1 MNKIS
6 SSDLIS
12 LKILESIEKEPV
24 ITQRDLSY
32 KLDIA
37 LGLTNAYI
45 KRLCKK
51 GYIKVKNLS
60 GKKIKYILTVKG
72 FTEKA
77 KLTYR
82 YMHHSFEQIKEIKSA
97 IEKNYQKML
106 QDNVRKIL
114 IWGDGELA
122 ELCFITLS
130 RLPVEITGFVGFNED
145 IKQLNQIKLYRKDE
159 IDNLDFDA
167 VLAATFDEG
176 ELAQLQSM
184 ANIKKKKTYYI
195 WQS

>member
-1 MNKIS
+1 VNKIS

-24 ITQRDLSY
+24 ITQRDLASE
-32 KLDIA
+32 LDIA

-82 YMHHSFEQIKEIKSA
+82 YMHHSFEHIKEIKSA

-106 QDNVRKIL
+106 QDNVKKIL

-122 ELCFITLS
+122 ELCFIILS
-130 RLPVEITGFVGFNED
+130 RLPIEITGFVSFNKD
-145 IKQLNQIKLYRKDE
+145 IKQLNQTKLYRKDE

-167 VLAATFDEG
+167 VLVATFDEK

-184 ANIKKKKTYYI
+184 DNIKKKKTYYL

>member
-1 MNKIS
+1 VNKIS

-12 LKILESIEKEPV
+12 FKILESIEKEPV
-24 ITQRDLSY
+24 ITQRDLASE
-32 KLDIA
+32 LDIA

-82 YMHHSFEQIKEIKSA
+82 YMRHSFEHVKEIKSA

-106 QDNVRKIL
+106 QD
-114 IWGDGELA
+114 
-122 ELCFITLS
+122 
-130 RLPVEITGFVGFNED
+130 
-145 IKQLNQIKLYRKDE
+145 
-159 IDNLDFDA
+159 
-167 VLAATFDEG
+167 
-176 ELAQLQSM
+176 
-184 ANIKKKKTYYI
+184 
-195 WQS
+195 

>member
-12 LKILESIEKEPV
+12 FKILESIEKQPV
-24 ITQRDLSY
+24 ITQRDLASE
-32 KLDIA
+32 LDIA

-82 YMHHSFEQIKEIKSA
+82 YMRHSFEHVKEIKSA

-114 IWGDGELA
+114 IWGDGDLA
-122 ELCFITLS
+122 ELCIIILS
-130 RLPVEITGFVGFNED
+130 RLPIEIAGFVSFNKD
-145 IKQLNQIKLYRKDE
+145 IKQLNQTNLYRKDE
-159 IDNLDFDA
+159 IDNLDFDG
-167 VLAATFDEG
+167 VLAATFDEKQ
-176 ELAQLQSM
+176 LSQLQSM
-184 ANIKKKKTYYI
+184 DNINKKKTYYL